1 MRNTLSN
8 SVSNLRTCGA
18 LFARSFK
25 SGTFSRN
32 SGRGVLA
39 RGGCRSHDTVLF
51 GTGRG
56 LRLNLEPLA
65 TPFRVFAISSGY
77 RGFTSVLQ
85 NSPSRRPDELQIITP
100 RSISFQALHVLK
112 RNVEFFR
119 DVRKSFRG
127 SRNA

>member
-8 SVSNLRTCGA
+8 SNSNLRTCGA

-39 RGGCRSHDTVLF
+39 RGGRPL
-51 GTGRG
+51 
-56 LRLNLEPLA
+56 LNLEHFT
-65 TPFRVFAISSGY
+65 TPFRVFVISSGY

-85 NSPSRRPDELQIITP
+85 NSPSRRPDKFQIITP

-112 RNVEFFR
+112 LSVEFFR